1 MLAAA
6 LFKPLLMA
14 TIHLPK
20 QQRLNKINNSSRMIN
35 LNKQVLLKV
44 KQLTNLLLNQ
54 QMTNQMAKPL
64 ISKINQ
70 LFNLKKQAAQKP
82 KN

>member
-1 MLAAA
+1 
-6 LFKPLLMA
+6 
-14 TIHLPK
+14 
-20 QQRLNKINNSSRMIN
+20 MIN